1 MSAMTISPY
10 HRESPMIIV
19 PSDAGFAEIISPFW
33 RERNIRTEMDWER
46 RWRSDWDRRH
56 VED

>member
-1 MSAMTISPY
+1 
-10 HRESPMIIV
+10 MIIV

-33 RERNIRTEMDWER
+33 RERNIRAEMDWER